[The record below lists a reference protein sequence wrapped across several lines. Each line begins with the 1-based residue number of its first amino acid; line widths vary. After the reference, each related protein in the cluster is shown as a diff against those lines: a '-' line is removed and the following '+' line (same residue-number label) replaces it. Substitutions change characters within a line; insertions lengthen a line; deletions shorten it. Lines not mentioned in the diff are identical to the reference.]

1 MQKRIYSQR
10 DFGETRSRELVIG
23 GEIGSRDAP
32 KGTRDWS
39 IYFGYRAKQLA
50 ESTQQDV
57 LILQTLLGLLKD
69 HDAHLSVGCSTW
81 HEFCVRNIGIT
92 EEQADGVLGASAGTT
107 IGAALADKARQLKT
121 EHPQMTQEAIA
132 KAVGCSQPYVSKMK
146 KKEKENITKVEE
158 SAIKVIIPAHIK
170 DRHEKSD
177 FRKLSADLQSQVI
190 SRTISLNRA
199 CIQAGIRVKLSP
211 LDVAKKAVLALCDE
225 DWQAVKLWRESQ

>member
-57 LILQTLLGLLKD
+57 LILQTLLGLLKE

-81 HEFCVRNIGIT
+81 HEFCVRDIGIT

-107 IGAALADKARQLKT
+107 IGAALADKARQLKN
-121 EHPQMTQEAIA
+121 EHPEMTQEAIA
-132 KAVGCSQPYVSKMK
+132 KAVGCSQQNVGKALNTTLVS
-146 KKEKENITKVEE
+146 ESGAKV
-158 SAIKVIIPAHIK
+158 VMPA
-170 DRHEKSD
+170 RLKSRSDQAD

-190 SRTISLNRA
+190 SRSISLNRA